1 MTASL
6 TDHFP
11 HLSLSPLAY
20 FLRHNSTETKPI
32 NNSTMDSLSI
42 QIEGMGTMSLTLN
55 QQLEMIILRP
65 GCKACGILV
74 LWSGM
79 ETTACV
85 LEVQRFNH

>member
-11 HLSLSPLAY
+11 ISLSPLAY

-42 QIEGMGTMSLTLN
+42 QVEGMATMSLTLN

-65 GCKACGILV
+65 GCRACAILV
-74 LWSGM
+74 LWIRM
-79 ETTACV
+79 E
-85 LEVQRFNH
+85 NHSLCIENTEI

>member
-1 MTASL
+1 MCTVTASL

-74 LWSGM
+74 L
-79 ETTACV
+79 
-85 LEVQRFNH
+85 